1 MSISIYVE
9 GPADKKFISDV
20 IKHLNP
26 QIKIDEI
33 IAIDGYT
40 NLFKFENNISLRN
53 DFGGR
58 NFIVFDADENISDK
72 IYEIKRINNKLN
84 CKIEYFF
91 FPDNSDTG
99 DLEDLLIK
107 IINPEHKVVLD
118 CFENYQNC
126 LSKNN
131 NYTLPNKKALIYA
144 YCEAL
149 LSKKDS
155 KYIKESNRDYLNE
168 KLWNINATALNPLKE
183 FLKEIFIKN

>member
-91 FPDNSDTG
+91 FIPISQPLLLLQVNNDT
-99 DLEDLLIK
+99 
-107 IINPEHKVVLD
+107 
-118 CFENYQNC
+118 
-126 LSKNN
+126 
-131 NYTLPNKKALIYA
+131 
-144 YCEAL
+144 
-149 LSKKDS
+149 KDS
-155 KYIKESNRDYLNE
+155 AHLALKSLLN
-168 KLWNINATALNPLKE
+168 
-183 FLKEIFIKN
+183 